1 MSLSPIIE
9 TAVLKQSEETLRE
22 LAQAFNNV
30 GITKA
35 QIAMML
41 RAVAD
46 EYAPPIMIEHQTV
59 Q

>member
-22 LAQAFNNV
+22 LAQAFHNV
-30 GITKA
+30 GITKP